1 MHTFNL
7 ISKKIVEIGNYY
19 DKAEPDPHIFNNI
32 HKINFFIFFQK
43 IYSIQNKY
51 KFLNETIE
59 NIFNTNEVK
68 ETFFD
73 HFNKIQKT
81 YNAFS
86 RLAFL
91 YKYKR
96 AKIMVNTD
104 LILNEIKENEKY
116 VYCLFQNNCKYLF
129 NIHELIKIV
138 NNSIANSYHFFN
150 NPIPIKNPYN
160 NIVLNKSTLYNIY
173 FFIKSKTILHPEI
186 FHCFFKTNFDLNK
199 FVKKYQY
206 LLRNFSIKNYLT
218 NSSKN
223 SICNNIDS
231 MIENYNFDIYY
242 RQYQIII
249 DQSFPKDLLIKI
261 MKPYL
266 ELFVTSQYSLL
277 YTDRIQCKKLLKKKL
292 YEFNKYN
299 PLFGRKTYKK
309 KQLNFI
315 ENAENSN
322 TAERFEYNTKHI
334 SFCESEN
341 SKDKNDFMTNHSSYL
356 IEDYDANDAND
367 DNDVESGNET
377 DGEIDA
383 DIITILENIESSPN
397 A

>member
-7 ISKKIVEIGNYY
+7 ISKKIVEIGNY
-19 DKAEPDPHIFNNI
+19 DKVEPDPHIFNNI

-86 RLAFL
+86 RLALL

-377 DGEIDA
+377 YGEIDA

>member
-7 ISKKIVEIGNYY
+7 ISKKIVEIGNY